1 MPKESVVSRLSRPE
15 IDRGTDLN
23 IEIVKKHFPMC
34 GKF

>member
-15 IDRGTDLN
+15 IDRGTDLD
-23 IEIVKKHFPMC
+23 IEIMKKRFLMS